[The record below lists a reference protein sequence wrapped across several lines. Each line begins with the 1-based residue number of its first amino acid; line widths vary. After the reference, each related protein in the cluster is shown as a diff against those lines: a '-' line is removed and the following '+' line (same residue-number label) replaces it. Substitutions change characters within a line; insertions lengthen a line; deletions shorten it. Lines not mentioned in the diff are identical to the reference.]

1 MKTLVVALAFA
12 VALAPLTGFAQQGSR
27 ANVNE
32 GGLVGGLVRFVPS
45 GVQNFVG
52 NTYRGGRDLVRTTA
66 GAIQTFLFGSR
77 SGNNSGSNS
86 GAAGKGGKGGT
97 TGTSGSTGGSVGSGG
112 KGGKGGTTGTGG
124 STGGSVGSGG
134 KGSAGSGGSGGG
146 GGSGGS
152 GGSTGKPTT
161 APENDEK
168 VPGKKKG
175 GSAAITSVEA
185 WFNGLFGN

>member
-1 MKTLVVALAFA
+1 MKTLVIALAFA
-12 VALAPLTGFAQQGSR
+12 VAFAPLTGFAQQGSR

-112 KGGKGGTTGTGG
+112 KG
-124 STGGSVGSGG
+124 
-134 KGSAGSGGSGGG
+134 SAGSGGSGGG